1 MAESLL
7 TWRALG
13 IVGAALFGCRWVVQV
28 HASRRAGRPVVTP
41 VFWALSMAGSIL
53 LLCYFTCGPRRDLV
67 GALSNLFPLGI
78 SAYNVFLTLG
88 RTERTCPKSLS

>member
-13 IVGAALFGCRWVVQV
+13 ILGAAFFGCRWVVQV
-28 HASRRAGRPVVTP
+28 HASRRAGRPVVTRA
-41 VFWALSMAGSIL
+41 FWALSVAGSIL
-53 LLCYFTCGPRRDLV
+53 LLCYFTFGPRRDLV

-78 SAYNVFLTLG
+78 SAYNLLLALG
-88 RTERTCPKSLS
+88 RTERACPKSRW

>member
-28 HASRRAGRPVVTP
+28 HASRRAGRPVVTRA
-41 VFWALSMAGSIL
+41 FWALSMAGSIL
-53 LLCYFTCGPRRDLV
+53 LLGYFTFGPRRDLV

-78 SAYNVFLTLG
+78 SAYNLFLALG
-88 RTERTCPKSLS
+88 RTQWARPKSPS